1 MANILS
7 LPILLK
13 ELRLSAIA
21 KEWEVLAQKA
31 VSQEWEPELFLAEL
45 CELEANHRH
54 ESRLKRLLKESK
66 LPVGK
71 QLHQYKFD
79 EIEGITSLQ
88 MKQKVNQIDWLR
100 QGHNILLFGASGL
113 GKTHLACAIGYSLLE
128 KAVRVKFS
136 TSTAIVQE
144 LQRAKETLGL
154 TDALRKLDKYE
165 LLILDDIGYV
175 KKTDSES
182 QVLFELI
189 AHRYERG
196 SLLITSNQAFSE
208 WDSIFGDN
216 MMTVAAIDRLV
227 HHSDIYQIK
236 GESYRKKQAMQ
247 LNSNT
252 GQVN

>member
-1 MANILS
+1 MANIQS

-13 ELRLSAIA
+13 ELRLSAMA
-21 KEWEVLAQKA
+21 KDWEVIAQKA
-31 VSQEWEPELFLAEL
+31 VSEQWEPALFLAEL
-45 CELEANHRH
+45 CGLEANHRH

-66 LPVGK
+66 LPIGK

-79 EIEGITSLQ
+79 EINGITSLQ
-88 MKQKVNQIDWLR
+88 IKQKVSQLDWLR

-113 GKTHLACAIGYSLLE
+113 GKTHLACAIGYALLE
-128 KAVRVKFS
+128 KSVSVRFT

-175 KKTDSES
+175 KKSDSES

-196 SLLITSNQAFSE
+196 SLLITSNQAFSD

-227 HHSDIYQIK
+227 HHSDIYQLK
-236 GESYRKKQAMQ
+236 GESYRKKQAMK
-247 LNSNT
+247 LNPNT